1 MAFMGYHEHSKGY
14 VGCVEHPNGGVME
27 VDSYNVDFLK
37 DEFPSIGKIKKD
49 VQLFELHHDN

>member
-1 MAFMGYHEHSKGY
+1 MGYHEHSKGY